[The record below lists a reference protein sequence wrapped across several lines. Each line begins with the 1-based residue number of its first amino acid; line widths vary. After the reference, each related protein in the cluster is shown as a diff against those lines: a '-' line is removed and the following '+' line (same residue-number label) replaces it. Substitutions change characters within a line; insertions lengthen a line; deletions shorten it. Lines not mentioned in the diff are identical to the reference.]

1 MLWNGSEDLKLLII
15 ALNNSLKK
23 RVDLASKATA
33 DLLNNSVFC
42 VGGPVKRLAACL
54 GNTGERA
61 GECVLQNLLPEG
73 FTQSVF
79 PISDTEATARPLLKG
94 SYNQELHL
102 AIGLLRMFDAEANS
116 PVPGNPPQCDFR
128 NTPYIEAGGV
138 LSEYGPIF
146 FVIAAHI
153 LPKLS
158 PMLGDMFCNA
168 NTPEKVARAMQAT
181 FTRCVVCTCLTL
193 ECNLFTLAHI

>member
-1 MLWNGSEDLKLLII
+1 MLWNGSDDLKLFIV

-61 GECVLQNLLPEG
+61 GECLLQDLLPDG
-73 FTQSVF
+73 WTQSIF

-94 SYNQELHL
+94 RYNEELHL
-102 AIGLLRMFDAEANS
+102 AIGLLRMFNAEANS
-116 PVPGNPPQCDFR
+116 PVQGNPPQCDFR

-138 LSEYGPIF
+138 LDEYGPMF
-146 FVIAAHI
+146 FVIAESI

-168 NTPEKVARAMQAT
+168 NTPDQVAKAMQAT
-181 FTRCVVCTCLTL
+181 FTR
-193 ECNLFTLAHI
+193 

>member
-1 MLWNGSEDLKLLII
+1 MLQDII
-15 ALNNSLKK
+15 L
-23 RVDLASKATA
+23 D
-33 DLLNNSVFC
+33 
-42 VGGPVKRLAACL
+42 GW
-54 GNTGERA
+54 
-61 GECVLQNLLPEG
+61 
-73 FTQSVF
+73 TQSIF
-79 PISDTEATARPLLKG
+79 PISDSEATARPLLKG
-94 SYNQELHL
+94 GYNQELHL

-128 NTPYIEAGGV
+128 KTPYIEANGV

-168 NTPEKVARAMQAT
+168 NTPEQVAKAMQAT
-181 FTRCVVCTCLTL
+181 FTR
-193 ECNLFTLAHI
+193 

>member
-1 MLWNGSEDLKLLII
+1 MKHYAGSEDLKLLIT

-33 DLLNNSVFC
+33 ELLNNSIFC

-79 PISDTEATARPLLKG
+79 PISDNESTARPLLKG

-116 PVPGNPPQCDFR
+116 PVPGNFYA
-128 NTPYIEAGGV
+128 TG
-138 LSEYGPIF
+138 
-146 FVIAAHI
+146 
-153 LPKLS
+153 LPTQQRHR
-158 PMLGDMFCNA
+158 F
-168 NTPEKVARAMQAT
+168 
-181 FTRCVVCTCLTL
+181 
-193 ECNLFTLAHI
+193 

>member
-23 RVDLASKATA
+23 RVDLASRATA
-33 DLLNNSVFC
+33 DFLNNSVFS
-42 VGGPVKRLAACL
+42 VSGPVKRLAACL
-54 GNTGERA
+54 GNTGDRA
-61 GECVLQNLLPEG
+61 GECVLQDLLPDDW
-73 FTQSVF
+73 TLSIF
-79 PISDTEATARPLLKG
+79 PTSDTEATARPLIKG
-94 SYNQELHL
+94 KYNHELHL

-116 PVPGNPPQCDFR
+116 PVPGIPPQRDFR
-128 NTPYIEAGGV
+128 KTPYIEAGGV

-193 ECNLFTLAHI
+193 ECNMFTLAHI

>member
-33 DLLNNSVFC
+33 DFLNNSVFS
-42 VGGPVKRLAACL
+42 VSGPVKRLAACL
-54 GNTGERA
+54 GNTGDRA
-61 GECVLQNLLPEG
+61 GECVLQDLLPDDW
-73 FTQSVF
+73 TQSIF
-79 PISDTEATARPLLKG
+79 PISDTEATARPLVKG
-94 SYNQELHL
+94 KYNQELHL

-116 PVPGNPPQCDFR
+116 PVPGTPPQCDFR
-128 NTPYIEAGGV
+128 NTPYMEAGGV
-138 LSEYGPIF
+138 LNPYGPMF
-146 FVIAAHI
+146 FPIAENI

-168 NTPEKVARAMQAT
+168 NTPEQVAKAMQAT
-181 FTRCVVCTCLTL
+181 FTR
-193 ECNLFTLAHI
+193 